1 MWNWIRWIIIFVL
14 LLGAGQAKEPEV
26 QAYSQISTLLPQL
39 PAGFFVH
46 TATTANTV
54 GAVTYMDCASLNGS
68 NHYYVFASQN
78 WNPPGS
84 TGVYNDSPI
93 GLWYSADGPADP
105 ALKNRWAIVNQDG
118 SNIPLGASFNVMYIG
133 EVASPEVFLHYTSI
147 EDVGRTYTILDHPA
161 VNDDPNAR
169 LVIAYYMGMGG
180 NPPTNTLNHNLAVYY
195 SDFSKHRKMGDHQR
209 RWELCR
215 SWLLGWKCAGG
226 GAGCLR
232 VRQQLVH
239 VVDPEQYHRELF
251 LVLSFCQR

>member
-195 SDFSKHRKMGDHQR
+195 IPTSPSTG
-209 RWELCR
+209 RWAIINEDGN
-215 SWLLGWKCAGG
+215 SADPGYWDGNAGG